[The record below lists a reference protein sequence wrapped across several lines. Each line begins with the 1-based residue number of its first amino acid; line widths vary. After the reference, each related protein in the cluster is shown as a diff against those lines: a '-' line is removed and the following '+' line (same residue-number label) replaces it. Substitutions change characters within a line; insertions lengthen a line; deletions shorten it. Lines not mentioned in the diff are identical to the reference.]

1 MSTRPSKKKASD
13 DPLATLPAELQE
25 VVRAASSKKA
35 SQIVVLDL
43 RTSQA
48 FTDFF
53 VICSGQNSRQAQA
66 IVEAIE
72 ETLKK
77 SSNLRPSHVEGAKAS
92 DWVLLDYFDFIIHV
106 FTPEAREF
114 YALER
119 LWGSADR
126 IEVPEDRP
134 TA

>member
-1 MSTRPSKKKASD
+1 MSTRPSKKKTSA
-13 DPLATLPAELQE
+13 DPLAQLPAELQE
-25 VVRAASSKKA
+25 VVRAAFSKKA
-35 SQIVVLDL
+35 SQMVVLDL

-53 VICSGQNSRQAQA
+53 VICSGQNTRQAQA

-77 SSNLRPSHVEGAKAS
+77 VAGVRPSHVEGAKAS